1 MEKCDVVEW
10 VRRSRLAQG
19 LSETVEDPDTIAA
32 VASLVILA
40 QETEVKRQA
49 DRKRAA

>member
-1 MEKCDVVEW
+1 MAEW

-32 VASLVILA
+32 LANLVMLA
-40 QETEVKRQA
+40 QDTEMKRQA